1 MSASRF
7 PWTVLLVT
15 LALFSCTP
23 KVQFN
28 EPMPPGR
35 MNLPNIPKAMRG
47 VIIEDG
53 ERWEFG
59 KDTLKMGDEVLVNGE
74 DFLLR
79 RMAGHIILSQP
90 VVETGRWEVFPVR
103 KTKDSMYL
111 GYFEDHDVFLKRMS
125 TLLSVTPEP
134 EKSASKPSYR
144 YHLLSPTAKEF
155 KVILKERLYEEGD
168 NGVPLPKGGEV
179 RP

>member
-1 MSASRF
+1 MA
-7 PWTVLLVT
+7 LLFT
-15 LALFSCTP
+15 LALHSCTP

-35 MNLPNIPKAMRG
+35 MNLPNIPASMRG
-47 VIIEDG
+47 VIVEDG
-53 ERWEFG
+53 ERWELG

-79 RMAGHIILSQP
+79 RMAGHIIVSQP

-111 GYFEDHDVFLKRMS
+111 GNFEDDDAFLKRMS
-125 TLLSVTPEP
+125 TLLSVAPES
-134 EKSASKPSYR
+134 EKSAGTPSYR

-155 KVILKERLYEEGD
+155 KVILKERLYDGGEDGL
-168 NGVPLPKGGEV
+168 PLPKGGEV